1 MESQEIPLLSIP
13 SNFNAVMISAFLT
26 REMIMGTL
34 HCVNTYV
41 HIYVQISVVL
51 AELSMLLK
59 WSVNVFTKPPPGMSN
74 SIL

>member
-1 MESQEIPLLSIP
+1 
-13 SNFNAVMISAFLT
+13 
-26 REMIMGTL
+26 MGTL

-59 WSVNVFTKPPPGMSN
+59 WSVNVFTKPPSRYVQQHTLNQTPFLFVCWYLVFN
-74 SIL
+74 VLSILEYTKRHS